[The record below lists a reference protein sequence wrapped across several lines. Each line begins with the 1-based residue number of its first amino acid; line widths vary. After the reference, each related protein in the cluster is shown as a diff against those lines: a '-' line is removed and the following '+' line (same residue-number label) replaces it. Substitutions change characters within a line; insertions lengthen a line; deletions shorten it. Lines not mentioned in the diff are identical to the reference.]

1 MIGRRTVRRTRVRR
15 ERGFTLMELMISIT
29 LVAAL
34 SIGMLMAI
42 RSSLVA
48 MNRINV
54 RLEANRRVLGLQQI
68 VSRQI
73 GGAIPLAGP
82 CALQGGVQ
90 MLRVVTTYS
99 VNEGARGF
107 PHVVIFRVLPDP
119 LGGSQ
124 LLEEEFPYTGAGG
137 CQGGPGV
144 PIQPLVLA
152 SQLAG
157 VRFSY
162 HQAQR
167 PNAAANAAGPAT
179 WRDTWN
185 DQVLPSAIRLDTAPV
200 HGLTSNLPSLSV
212 NVVLHVNRQPG
223 VQYLDIIEP

>member
-1 MIGRRTVRRTRVRR
+1 MIRRRMASRTLRTRARR
-15 ERGFTLMELMISIT
+15 ERGFTLIELMISIT

-73 GGAIPLAGP
+73 GGAIPLTGP
-82 CALQGGVQ
+82 CALKGGIQ
-90 MLRVVTTYS
+90 TLSVVTTYS

-107 PHVVIFRVLPDP
+107 PHVVIFSVLPDP

-124 LLEEEFPYTGAGG
+124 LLEEEFPLHRRRAV
-137 CQGGPGV
+137 CQGARPAHPAVGFGE
-144 PIQPLVLA
+144 PISGSAL
-152 SQLAG
+152 
-157 VRFSY
+157 F
-162 HQAQR
+162 
-167 PNAAANAAGPAT
+167 
-179 WRDTWN
+179 
-185 DQVLPSAIRLDTAPV
+185 LPSSPKTECGSQRGSPRSMA
-200 HGLTSNLPSLSV
+200 G
-212 NVVLHVNRQPG
+212 
-223 VQYLDIIEP
+223 YLE